1 MQKLK
6 YLHNVVSRGSKK
18 TFEETVYYV
27 EVCNTLHT
35 LLYHRFFD
43 FRGGG
48 GEKFT
53 NSLKFCHDLEI
64 LRKTSHL
71 FTKVNHLLNYVKDNE
86 EKYL

>member
-1 MQKLK
+1 M
-6 YLHNVVSRGSKK
+6 HNVVSRGSKK

-27 EVCNTLHT
+27 EACNTLHT
-35 LLYHRFFD
+35 LLYHWFFD

-48 GEKFT
+48 G
-53 NSLKFCHDLEI
+53 LKFCHDLEI

-86 EKYL
+86 E